1 MNHLFK
7 TLILLLL
14 FVLQSFAQI
23 NPGARQIALAH
34 SDASYS
40 NDVFQIFNNPAGLA
54 LAKNREVGMYYSPA
68 PFDTKEMA
76 NAFAAYCE
84 PTPYGTFSAGFSIYG
99 FELYKETQ
107 FALGYGRKVT
117 ENFFVGGTAIYKNL
131 TIKNYGSKG
140 TLLFNL
146 GGIATQNEQIGFG
159 FAVENITRS
168 TLSSETGQLPTV
180 LWGGL
185 HLKVVKE
192 FTFSAA
198 LRKEVGYNPSIRIG
212 AEYSMLDFIRLRFG
226 AQNEPN
232 IFSGGFGFIY
242 QFLQVDYAVFKHPDL
257 DLTHQFG
264 LILRFAK

>member
-146 GGIATQNEQIGFG
+146 GGIATLNEQIGFG

-212 AEYSMLDFIRLRFG
+212 AEYSMLDFIRLRLG